1 MKRLASIAAGC
12 FIVLAAESCLAQQ
25 PTNSPEPPYG
35 YHHMWGGGPWGWHP
49 GMVFGPIVML
59 LIVVGIVALIVLLM
73 RGAGYGSHWYRHGDW
88 PSYGRWHGRGA
99 LDILEER
106 LAKGEIDKNEFEE
119 KRTLLRR

>member
-1 MKRLASIAAGC
+1 MKRLASIAARC
-12 FIVLAAESCLAQQ
+12 FIVFAAEPCLAQQ
-25 PTNSPEPPYG
+25 PTNSLEPPYG
-35 YHHMWGGGPWGWHP
+35 YHHMWGGGPWGWHA

-59 LIVVGIVALIVLLM
+59 LTIVGVAALIVLLM
-73 RGAGYGSHWYRHGDW
+73 RGTGYGYRHGDW

-106 LAKGEIDKNEFEE
+106 SAKGEIDKNEFEE